1 MKFIKITLLVMLVG
15 LVTACGTKVEV
26 PPAHVGK
33 IMTKDGY
40 QESLVPTSK
49 FRLPWC
55 WAYCDRLVLLDVS
68 DQAFSEQLSI
78 FIPKDKLELNVQVR
92 TTLSIMP
99 NKTGELFSSLSPVE
113 VDSAT
118 SIIENKKIYSTY
130 AQQIVLAETRE
141 FLSQYSI
148 AEIASNIEMIN
159 NELRVRLT
167 KTLSERTPFSVRYVG
182 LTNVQYPRIITDA
195 QENAARRREQV
206 QQEEAQLE
214 ISKVTLERELQEAR
228 LKRQIEKEKSETEAE
243 GQRIL
248 AQSVDNQVL
257 ALRKLENERLW
268 IEKWD
273 GKLPVTAMGDAIPMV
288 NLGK

>member
-1 MKFIKITLLVMLVG
+1 MKKMIKGLVLILVTFI
-15 LVTACGTKVEV
+15 VTACGTKVEV

-49 FRLPWC
+49 FRLAPC
-55 WAYCDRLVLLDVS
+55 LAYCDRLVLLDVS
-68 DQAFSEQLSI
+68 DQAFSEQLAI

-92 TTLSIMP
+92 TTLSITP
-99 NKTGELFSSLSPVE
+99 NKTGELFGSLSPEEISSSV
-113 VDSAT
+113 A
-118 SIIENKKIYSTY
+118 IIENKKIYYTY

-159 NELRVRLT
+159 SELRVRLT

-182 LTNVQYPRIITDA
+182 LTNVQYPPIITEA

-248 AQSVDNQVL
+248 AQSVDAQVL

-268 IEKWD
+268 IERWD

-288 NLGK
+288 NLK

>member
-1 MKFIKITLLVMLVG
+1 MKFIKIALLAMLVG
-15 LVTACGTKVEV
+15 LVTACGPQVEV
-26 PPAHVGK
+26 PPAYVGK

-99 NKTGELFSSLSPVE
+99 SKTGELFSSLSPVE
-113 VDSAT
+113 VDPST

-130 AQQIVLAETRE
+130 AQQIILAETRE

>member
-1 MKFIKITLLVMLVG
+1 
-15 LVTACGTKVEV
+15 
-26 PPAHVGK
+26 
-33 IMTKDGY
+33 
-40 QESLVPTSK
+40 
-49 FRLPWC
+49 
-55 WAYCDRLVLLDVS
+55 
-68 DQAFSEQLSI
+68 
-78 FIPKDKLELNVQVR
+78 
-92 TTLSIMP
+92 
-99 NKTGELFSSLSPVE
+99 
-113 VDSAT
+113 
-118 SIIENKKIYSTY
+118 
-130 AQQIVLAETRE
+130 
-141 FLSQYSI
+141 
-148 AEIASNIEMIN
+148 MIN

-214 ISKVTLERELQEAR
+214 ISKGTLERELQEAR